1 MVQRCLEGKVAV
13 VTGAGHGI
21 GRFEALAL
29 AELGARVV
37 IADFGVDAQ
46 GSSLAALVADE
57 VVAAGGAAATSTA
70 DLSQATGARSTI
82 EAAVEQF
89 GGIDILVNNAGM
101 RGGNPVDRLSD
112 DQWDQVISSHLT
124 ASFLTIR
131 QAVPYMRRRGGGVI
145 INTGSEAGLGMPFNA
160 AYAAAKEGIAGL
172 TRSVAREQGRFNIRC
187 NLIRPR
193 ATGGSVGGGDWFQK
207 NLAGTWKPLLDRL
220 GRYWIGE
227 RGAARWDKPATPASV
242 AALVAWLCTPA
253 ASNINGQD
261 FFVGGEEIAL
271 LTPPAFSATLVRDGD
286 WTVEALDRCAP
297 AITGQLV
304 DHFRVENPFT
314 EGDW

>member
-46 GSSLAALVADE
+46 GSNLAALVADE

-131 QAVPYMRRRGGGVI
+131 HAVPYMRRRGGGVI

-193 ATGGSVGGGDWFQK
+193 ATGGSVGGGDWFQ
-207 NLAGTWKPLLDRL
+207 
-220 GRYWIGE
+220 
-227 RGAARWDKPATPASV
+227 
-242 AALVAWLCTPA
+242 
-253 ASNINGQD
+253 
-261 FFVGGEEIAL
+261 
-271 LTPPAFSATLVRDGD
+271 
-286 WTVEALDRCAP
+286 
-297 AITGQLV
+297 
-304 DHFRVENPFT
+304 
-314 EGDW
+314 